1 MATADISEYWS
12 LARDASGQV
21 AQVGAEPSIVDQ
33 QLTIGSEVKSA
44 AFKGSFIRVHV
55 DAACRIQFGPDP
67 TASSA
72 TMRLAAGTTQY
83 FGVIPGHKIP
93 AKSKRRSLCQISPI
107 RPRSSRDSGDAKPNY
122 NSSSK
127 KLMHSKAS
135 SVPCAIT
142 HSSVKTR
149 MRI

>member
-21 AQVGAEPSIVDQ
+21 AQVGAEPSFVDQ

-55 DAACRIQFGPDP
+55 DTDCRVLFGLSP

-72 TMRLAAGTTQY
+72 SMRMAAGTTQY
-83 FGVIPGHKIP
+83 FGVTPGHKISIIS
-93 AKSKRRSLCQISPI
+93 AATADALLVEAGDSLLVEA
-107 RPRSSRDSGDAKPNY
+107 GDE
-122 NSSSK
+122 
-127 KLMHSKAS
+127 LL
-135 SVPCAIT
+135 VE
-142 HSSVKTR
+142 
-149 MRI
+149 

>member
-55 DAACRIQFGPDP
+55 DTACRIQFGPDP
-67 TASSA
+67 TASGA

-83 FGVIPGHKIP
+83 FGVIPGHKISVISD
-93 AKSKRRSLCQISPI
+93 ALSSDALLVEAGDSLLVEA
-107 RPRSSRDSGDAKPNY
+107 GDE
-122 NSSSK
+122 
-127 KLMHSKAS
+127 LL
-135 SVPCAIT
+135 VE
-142 HSSVKTR
+142 
-149 MRI
+149 

>member
-21 AQVGAEPSIVDQ
+21 AQVGAEPSFVDQ

-44 AFKGSFIRVHV
+44 AFKGSFIRLHV
-55 DAACRIQFGPDP
+55 DAACRIQFGLNP

-83 FGVIPGHKIP
+83 FGVIPGHKISVILD
-93 AKSKRRSLCQISPI
+93 AVASDNLLLET
-107 RPRSSRDSGDAKPNY
+107 GDA
-122 NSSSK
+122 
-127 KLMHSKAS
+127 LLLETGDALLLE
-135 SVPCAIT
+135 
-142 HSSVKTR
+142 
-149 MRI
+149 